1 LPIPFAPM
9 QPLTGVGL
17 RSCLYEAGFSL
28 YHAGQCLRIVI

>member
-1 LPIPFAPM
+1 
-9 QPLTGVGL
+9 VGL